1 MYAIVEVGGMQY
13 KVTKAAS
20 VLVPRVKQDPG
31 KKIDLD
37 RVLLIVDDGKVMVGT
52 PLVKNAVV
60 KATIVSHIKD
70 DKVLVFKKKRRKNYK
85 VLRGH
90 RQQLTE
96 IQIDS
101 ISLKQAEVPVRAK
114 AEKKTGA
121 PKAKPVAKAA
131 KSEKTSAAKPKTAP
145 KPAAAKT
152 AAVKKASSPK
162 KAEKKTASNRA
173 SSPKAKKSDSK
184 PSAKKEA

>member
-101 ISLKQAEVPVRAK
+101 ISLKQAEAPAQPK
-114 AEKKTGA
+114 AEKKRA

-131 KSEKTSAAKPKTAP
+131 KPEKASAAKPKTTP

-152 AAVKKASSPK
+152 AAVKKDSAPK
-162 KAEKKTASNRA
+162 KTEKKTDSNRA
-173 SSPKAKKSDSK
+173 SSPKTKKSDSK